1 MKHCIMIA
9 MLCLCA
15 FVAKAQ
21 ANLQFNQVKLIKLSY
36 VTPNSNSYQVY
47 DQVITVPAG
56 KVWKIESVIG
66 SAQGGT
72 SNYVSPT
79 TSVILDGV
87 ILSFYSS
94 STGNYQAAAFPIW
107 LPEGSY
113 TLGLVSSASVTTGTT
128 ITGRFSAIEFNV
140 VP

>member
-1 MKHCIMIA
+1 
-9 MLCLCA
+9 MLSLCA
-15 FVAKAQ
+15 FTVKSQ
-21 ANLQFNQVKLIKLSY
+21 GNLQFNQVKLIKLSY

-66 SAQGGT
+66 SAQSAT
-72 SNYVSPT
+72 NNYVSPT
-79 TSVILDGV
+79 TSVTLDGV

-94 STGNYQAAAFPIW
+94 STGSYQAAAFPIW

-140 VP
+140 AP